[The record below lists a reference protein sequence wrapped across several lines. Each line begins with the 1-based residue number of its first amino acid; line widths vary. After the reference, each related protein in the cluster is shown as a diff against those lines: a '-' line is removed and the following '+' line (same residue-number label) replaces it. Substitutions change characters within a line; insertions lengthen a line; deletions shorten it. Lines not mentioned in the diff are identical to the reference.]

1 VFDTI
6 VRAFR
11 LPDLRKKILFTLF
24 IFAVYRF
31 GAHIPV
37 PGIDRVALSNLFKT
51 QGLLGFLDLFTGG
64 ALARFSIFAMG
75 ITPFINASIMMELLT
90 VVFPSLGALKKE
102 EDGRRKLTRYARNLT
117 VLLAAIEALGLTI
130 FMHNY
135 KVIPQLTPLYI
146 ITTVITLTA
155 GTTFIMWLGEQISQY
170 GIGNGVS
177 LLILA
182 SILARFPTDL
192 TRTFILLQRGE
203 IGIFNV
209 LVFFILLIAIII
221 GVVWEESAERRIPV
235 QYSRRVV
242 GRRVYGGQST
252 YLPLKLNQAGV
263 IPIIFAITIL
273 MIPPTIGQF
282 VNIPIVKNILNIFSP
297 NSILYPI
304 LYFLLVLGFTY
315 FYASIVFDPSDLA
328 ENFKKYGGFIPGV
341 RPGKPTEEYLSNT
354 LNKLNFVG
362 GCFLGLIA
370 LIPTFIERLTGVT
383 EFQLGGTSILIMVGV
398 ILDTIKTLEA
408 QMMMKSYEGFLK

>member
-282 VNIPIVKNILNIFSP
+282 VNIAIVKNILNIFSP